1 MAILTSNNIDFKQGI
16 KMDVSYMK
24 GLTDQDCT
32 ILLIN
37 QYMQVKQKFKIHE
50 TKDKNAQRKKRQIH
64 NFS

>member
-50 TKDKNAQRKKRQIH
+50 TKDKNA
-64 NFS
+64 